1 MFSSLPKLHNVVY
14 YFEGLMHGYKD
25 KIEKLTQENNDFRHV
40 LYTGKHS
47 QLVLMAL
54 KPNEEIGMEVHPDND
69 QFFRF
74 ETGQGKVIID
84 GNEYEISDGDAVIVP
99 AGAQHNVINTSAVDQ
114 LKLYTI
120 YSPAHHQDKVVR
132 ATKAEAEKDSPE
144 FNGVTTE

>member
-1 MFSSLPKLHNVVY
+1 MKGFNTN
-14 YFEGLMHGYKD
+14 
-25 KIEKLTQENNDFRHV
+25 IEKDTLENENFRKV

-74 ETGQGKVIID
+74 EAGEGKCIIN
-84 GNEYEISDGDAVIVP
+84 GNEYAVSDGSAIVVP
-99 AGAQHNVINTSAVDQ
+99 AGAEHNIINVSASEL

-120 YSPAHHQDKVVR
+120 YSPAHHKDGIVR
-132 ATKAEAEKDSPE
+132 ATKAEAEANEAD
-144 FNGVTTE
+144 FDGQTTE